1 MIQVRLFAAARDAA
15 GSPSVEV
22 EAGTVPELIGVLVKT
37 HGERFGRVLAT
48 CTLLV
53 DGRRVD
59 ASGGESLPDGA
70 VVDVL
75 PPFAGG

>member
-1 MIQVRLFAAARDAA
+1 MIEVRLFAGARDAA
-15 GSPSVEV
+15 GSSSVEV
-22 EAGTVPELIGVLVKT
+22 EAGTVPELIATLVRM
-37 HGERFGRVLAT
+37 HDERFARVLGT
-48 CTLLV
+48 CSLLV

-59 ASGGESLPDGA
+59 ASDDGSLPDGA